1 MTCLLTF
8 ALASALSAQFV
19 ATQTVPS
26 ELYSPIIAQKLLK
39 TAQSQSIAN
48 SYPQYTYPGGNGS
61 WDLFTADTW
70 TSAFFSGELYLLN
83 QRFTTLCPG
92 NSANID
98 GTNWIAEGMDWSEGL
113 AGLTAS
119 NTLGHDV
126 GFISQPFRDDVALNF
141 ANSTALDIVQGFNAD
156 LSARFSPIVGCTKS
170 WDGPTDN
177 DFEVIMDN
185 MQNLVLFLFTASLTG
200 NQTLVDM
207 AMSHANKTI
216 ENHVRDDGSSFH
228 VVDYDPT
235 TGGVQWRGTAQ
246 GYSNSSTWSRGQ
258 AWGIYG
264 FATMYNFTR
273 VQTYLDTSRC
283 MADYFV
289 SNLPEA
295 GVPYWDFNAP
305 LSPPPSYDTSAATI
319 AASALLFLSSMEAQQ
334 SPANTSGAQHWQQA
348 AISLLS
354 STVQLAWQPGGDWDS
369 LLSNGTVNNRATPPN
384 NNTGVIYGDY
394 YFIEAGNRLVELGLV
409 DCSGA
414 VLNGTSG
421 NSTGPSGGSGTGSG
435 SGPSPSGP
443 ANSAAI
449 GPQTSLLSAGILGIL
464 VVVVALMSLYDT
476 AGIMA
481 WSRGKT
487 EIMD

>member
-1 MTCLLTF
+1 MTCFL
-8 ALASALSAQFV
+8 ALIVASAFSIPLIAAQSIPV
-19 ATQTVPS
+19 

-39 TAQSQSIAN
+39 TAQSQSSPS
-48 SYPQYTYPGGNGS
+48 SYPQYTNPGGNGS
-61 WDLFTADTW
+61 WDLFSADTW

-83 QRFTTLCPG
+83 QRFTILCPG
-92 NSANID
+92 GAANVNGTDWIVD
-98 GTNWIAEGMDWSEGL
+98 GQDWSEGL
-113 AGLTAS
+113 ASLTTT

-126 GFISQPFRDDVALNF
+126 GFISQPFRDDVSLDY
-141 ANSTALDIVQGFNAD
+141 ANTSAWDIVQGFNED

-185 MQNLVLFLFTASLTG
+185 MQNLVLFLFTASLNG

-216 ENHVRDDGSSFH
+216 ENHVRADGSSFH

-235 TGGVQWRGTAQ
+235 TGDVQWRGTAQ

-273 VQTYLDTSRC
+273 VQTYLDTSRR

-295 GVPYWDFNAP
+295 GVPYWDFDAP
-305 LSPPPSYDTSAATI
+305 LSTSPTYDTSAATI
-319 AASALLFLSSMEAQQ
+319 AASGLLFLSTLESQQ

-354 STVQLAWQPGGDWDS
+354 NTVQLGWQPGSDWDS
-369 LLSNGTVNNRATPPN
+369 LLSNGTVNNRADPPN
-384 NNTGVIYGDY
+384 NNTGIIYGDY
-394 YFIEAGNRLVELGLV
+394 YFIEAGNRLIQLGLA

-414 VLNGTSG
+414 AGNGSSG
-421 NSTGPSGGSGTGSG
+421 SSGSSGGSPSASG
-435 SGPSPSGP
+435 SGASPSGSGK
-443 ANSAAI
+443 SA
-449 GPQTSLLSAGILGIL
+449 TVSLKAPLAGILG
-464 VVVVALMSLYDT
+464 VVTALLGAVSLS
-476 AGIMA
+476 I
-481 WSRGKT
+481 
-487 EIMD
+487 